1 MAAKVELQKFY
12 TERTNAHNSFLVTT
26 NIFREVV
33 LGVLHWS
40 DKFDKRRL
48 VFEDNSNSKTLIL
61 KDISTIK
68 QLINAESG
76 IKRDKVYNMLPTAI

>member
-1 MAAKVELQKFY
+1 MAY
-12 TERTNAHNSFLVTT
+12 CTDPISSTNRDLFLK
-26 NIFREVV
+26 RE
-33 LGVLHWS
+33 
-40 DKFDKRRL
+40 
-48 VFEDNSNSKTLIL
+48 NSNSKTLIL